1 MTAGNEESKVG
12 VAVMDDVTV
21 GLTVV
26 SDDVK
31 LQAAMKR
38 NNINAMENFFI
49 IFAQFYFLFLPF

>member
-1 MTAGNEESKVG
+1 VTAGNEESKVG